1 MQRVFHQPNSEEQ
14 QKIGPKTVI
23 TKSNRALGREPP
35 WKKPKQSRVGAVS
48 IGALAMDFATAPKG
62 PAVERP
68 GALAGWY
75 RKAAIPTESSFF
87 EKSEP
92 SSAPGNQR
100 SAKLSEQTGGIRGNA
115 EQMWMSLSKMMILP
129 PETPVYSA
137 HEYTQSNAKFALTVD
152 PQNPKLIA
160 RKKQVDDMRAKKL
173 QGQWKL
179 EGLIGFSLNRLDIT

>member
-1 MQRVFHQPNSEEQ
+1 
-14 QKIGPKTVI
+14 
-23 TKSNRALGREPP
+23 
-35 WKKPKQSRVGAVS
+35 
-48 IGALAMDFATAPKG
+48 MDFATAPKG

-75 RKAAIPTESSFF
+75 GKAAIPTESCFF

-92 SSAPGNQR
+92 NSAPGNQR
-100 SAKLSEQTGGIRGNA
+100 SAKLSEQTGGIRCPLLKLGSPPLGDTLFAMGCGRLFAGNA